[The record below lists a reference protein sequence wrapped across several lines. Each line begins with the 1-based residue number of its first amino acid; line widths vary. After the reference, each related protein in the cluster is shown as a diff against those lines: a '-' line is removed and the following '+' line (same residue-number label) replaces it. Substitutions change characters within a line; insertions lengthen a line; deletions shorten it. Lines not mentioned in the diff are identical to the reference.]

1 MLNVDFEWKYYD
13 VDKFYAAQLA
23 FHIVNL
29 WNENFQVK
37 YTSAKDLRKS
47 VRSYIF

>member
-1 MLNVDFEWKYYD
+1 MLNVDFEWKKYYD

-29 WNENFQVK
+29 WNETF
-37 YTSAKDLRKS
+37 SGE
-47 VRSYIF
+47 IHIC